1 MSGTSAIHAA
11 PGLSYEAGHDHD
23 HDAAGKALWG
33 FWLFMMS
40 DLILFGLFFATY
52 ATMLD
57 PMSYAGGPTPRDL
70 FELPGAAMET
80 AVLLTSTLTF
90 GLASLAV
97 KYEQGRGRV
106 LGWLGVTLA
115 LGLVFLGL
123 EVREF
128 AHMIAIGAVP
138 QRSGFLSAFFG
149 LVPLHGLHVTAGAI
163 WLVILMVQI
172 AGKGI
177 DAGLTSRLARL
188 ALFWHFLDIIW
199 IGIFSIVYLGGIV

>member
-1 MSGTSAIHAA
+1 MSSSSAMYAA
-11 PGLSYEAGHDHD
+11 PGLTFEAEHHHD

-57 PMSYAGGPTPRDL
+57 PMSFAGGPTPHDL

-80 AVLLTSTLTF
+80 AALLTSTLTF
-90 GLASLAV
+90 GFASLAV
-97 KYEQGRGRV
+97 KYDLGRGRV
-106 LGWLGVTLA
+106 LAWLGVTLA

-128 AHMIAIGAVP
+128 LHMIQIGAVP

-149 LVPLHGLHVTAGAI
+149 LVPLHGLHVTAGSI
-163 WLVILMVQI
+163 WLIIMMIQI
-172 AGKGI
+172 ATKGI
-177 DAGLTSRLARL
+177 DASATSRLARL

-199 IGIFSIVYLGGIV
+199 IGIFSIVYLGGII